1 VEMNDLEISA
11 LITKG
16 YLAGEARNDRKAIKA
31 AVEALISDLT
41 FELEQQA
48 FKPSSSR

>member
-1 VEMNDLEISA
+1 MNDVEISA

-16 YLAGEARNDRKAIKA
+16 YLADEARNNRKAIKA
-31 AVEALISDLT
+31 AIEALISDLA

-48 FKPSSSR
+48 FRASGSRS